1 VASLHDGK
9 LVASASSDSIVRL
22 WDAATGAAVQTLKR
36 HSGSVRAVAFSP
48 DGKLVA
54 SALWDEIVKLWDAAT
69 GAARGMENFLW
80 LPSEY

>member
-1 VASLHDGK
+1 M
-9 LVASASSDSIVRL
+9 
-22 WDAATGAAVQTLKR
+22 
-36 HSGSVRAVAFSP
+36 AFSP

-80 LPSEY
+80 LPSEYQVPCAAYLNNVIV